1 MGQVRVISLLVQIRP
16 HLVRALLLVTLLP
29 LACPGASQAVVQ
41 PLLDLPWHGWSV
53 PAPPATQNANRRE
66 VAHRIEKGETFASI
80 LSSFGV
86 PSKDIPLWQ
95 RAARHKTSLGAL
107 RTDHRLTLV
116 FEDDTLRG
124 IRYDVD
130 DDNQLVIDA
139 DPTLELNARL
149 EPLPVRIDVRGA
161 RGTIQDSFYRSARRG
176 GLSDSVINAMVD
188 LLGWKLDFRSDIHT
202 GDRFR
207 VLYEERTTLDGRRL
221 RPGRILAVEFNG
233 LSGSVSAFLYEDEHG
248 TSIYLDEHGQ
258 PLEPTLLRY
267 PLEFA
272 RISSAFSDAR
282 LHPILKR
289 TRPHMGVD
297 FSAPVGTPVR
307 AVAAGTVTF
316 ADWKGDFG
324 RHIEVDHG
332 NDFVSTYSHLR
343 GFASGV
349 QSGTQV
355 RLGQLIGWVGVSG
368 LTTGPHL
375 HFAIFDNGRYV
386 NPLTLRQP
394 PQAPAIDTAKFHL
407 VRTALTNK
415 FSEVLAS
422 YRAAPSTPPIVL
434 SAVAQAQRL
443 GPVALTI

>member
-1 MGQVRVISLLVQIRP
+1 MPVGFPASSGAVF
-16 HLVRALLLVTLLP
+16 HP
-29 LACPGASQAVVQ
+29 LSNMQWP
-41 PLLDLPWHGWSV
+41 GWSV
-53 PAPPATQNANRRE
+53 PSQPVTHNVNRRD
-66 VAHRIEKGETFASI
+66 VVHRIEKGETFESV
-80 LSSFGV
+80 LSSFGFGK
-86 PSKDIPLWQ
+86 KDVSLWQ
-95 RAARHKTSLGAL
+95 RAARGKANLGTL
-107 RTDHRLTLV
+107 RTGHRLTLV
-116 FEDDTLRG
+116 FEDELLRG

-130 DDNQLVIDA
+130 DENQLVVDA
-139 DPTLELNARL
+139 SDAFELNARL
-149 EPLPVRIDVRGA
+149 EPLPVRIDVQGA
-161 RGTIQDSFYRSARRG
+161 RGTIQDNFYRSAKRN
-176 GLSDSVINAMVD
+176 GLSDSVINSMVD
-188 LLGWKLDFRSDIHT
+188 LLGWKLDFSSDIHT

-221 RPGRILAVEFNG
+221 RPGRILAVEFIG
-233 LSGSVSAFLYEDEHG
+233 RTDTVSAFLYEDERG

-258 PLEPTLLRY
+258 PIEPTLLRY

-297 FSAPVGTPVR
+297 FSAPSGTPVR

-324 RHIEVDHG
+324 RHVEVDHG

-343 GFASGV
+343 GFAAGV
-349 QSGTQV
+349 QPGTQV
-355 RLGQLIGWVGVSG
+355 RLGQVIGWVGVTG

-394 PQAPAIDTAKFHL
+394 PQAPTIDAGKFYL

-415 FSEVLAS
+415 FAEVLAS
-422 YRAAPSTPPIVL
+422 YRPAPSTPPIVL
-434 SAVAQAQRL
+434 SSVAQAQRL
-443 GPVALTI
+443 GPVTLTI